1 MIRKR
6 ERDSKMNINQSKKI
20 AELDISEE
28 SFNQIMNEFSDSIS
42 LSEKKEKKLIIR
54 IKELEN
60 ERIAQ
65 KAENILNIQRNYQI
79 DNMGFHE
86 SKNEYLW
93 RIIDLER
100 DIKYFF
106 YQDENNNLSFDKM
119 KSNGN
124 IIRNSDKIF
133 EKDIKEKLKNR
144 INQRDIEF

>member
-1 MIRKR
+1 
-6 ERDSKMNINQSKKI
+6 MNINQSKKI

-65 KAENILNIQRNYQI
+65 KAENILNIERNYQI

-124 IIRNSDKIF
+124 MIRNSDKIF